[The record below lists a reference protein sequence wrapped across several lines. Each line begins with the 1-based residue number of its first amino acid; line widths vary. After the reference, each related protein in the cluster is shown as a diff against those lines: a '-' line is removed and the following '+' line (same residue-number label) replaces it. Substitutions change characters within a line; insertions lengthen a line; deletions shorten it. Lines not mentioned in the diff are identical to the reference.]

1 MKKHHIRFNQAQ
13 LRTEVVPFTA
23 RDYVRWILGR
33 GLVFAGVAL
42 VAVLVFDQYFESPKV
57 RSQKRQIA
65 FLEPSWAPWKGKWP
79 RCRVHSRSWSSGT
92 KSSTGT
98 SSELSLI
105 RRICA
110 IPASV
115 VPIRYRDLR
124 GTRTK
129 RAGHRPQGGHRRAGA
144 PHAGAGRERVGTGGL
159 AENQETLLKSIPAI
173 QPVRNNDLKRM
184 ASGYGYRIHPIYKV
198 RKMHWGMDFS
208 APTGTEIFAT
218 GDGKVV
224 EVKKKY
230 NGYGHHIK
238 IQHGFGYETL
248 YAHMSKIL
256 VKRGQRVE
264 RGEVIGLVGSTG
276 HVRGAAPAL
285 RGLQGRQARES
296 GPLLL
301 QRPLPGAV
309 RNPFGGVRK
318 RQPKLRLSGFGLNLP
333 KGASC
338 GTWPPSVTGPSP
350 KWRSNSA

>member
-1 MKKHHIRFNQAQ
+1 MRKHHIRFNQAQ

-33 GLVFAGVAL
+33 GLLFAGVAL
-42 VAVLVFDQYFESPKV
+42 AAILVFDRYFESPKV
-57 RSQKRQIA
+57 RSQQRQIA
-65 FLEPSWAPWKGKWP
+65 FLESQLDEMEGQVTEMSDALG
-79 RCRVHSRSWSSGT
+79 
-92 KSSTGT
+92 
-98 SSELSLI
+98 ELVERDEVIYRNIFGAEAYPPHLRNPGIGGSD
-105 RRICA
+105 
-110 IPASV
+110 
-115 VPIRYRDLR
+115 RYRHLR
-124 GTRTK
+124 GLEQSDQVIALREEI
-129 RAGHRPQGGHRRAGA
+129 AGLERRMVAQGESVA
-144 PHAGAGRERVGTGGL
+144 EIVGL
-159 AENQETLLKSIPAI
+159 AESQEVMLKSIPAI
-173 QPVRNNDLKRM
+173 QPVRNSDLKRM

-276 HVRGAAPAL
+276 TSVAPHLHYEVFKEGKRVNPAHYYFNDLSPEQYEALLAASENAN
-285 RGLQGRQARES
+285 QS
-296 GPLLL
+296 
-301 QRPLPGAV
+301 
-309 RNPFGGVRK
+309 FD
-318 RQPKLRLSGFGLNLP
+318 
-333 KGASC
+333 
-338 GTWPPSVTGPSP
+338 
-350 KWRSNSA
+350 

>member
-42 VAVLVFDQYFESPKV
+42 VAILVFDQYFESPKV

-65 FLEPSWAPWKGKWP
+65 FLEAQLGAMEGQ
-79 RCRVHSRSWSSGT
+79 VAEMSGALE
-92 KSSTGT
+92 
-98 SSELSLI
+98 ELVERDEVIYRNIFGAEPYPPHLRNPGI
-105 RRICA
+105 GGA
-110 IPASV
+110 D
-115 VPIRYRDLR
+115 RYRDLR
-124 GTRTK
+124 GLEQSDQVIALKEDIAELER
-129 RAGHRPQGGHRRAGA
+129 RMLAQG
-144 PHAGAGRERVGTGGL
+144 ESVSEIVGL
-159 AENQETLLKSIPAI
+159 AENQEALLKSIPAI
-173 QPVRNNDLKRM
+173 QPVRNSDLKRM

-276 HVRGAAPAL
+276 TSVAPHLHYEVFKEGKRVNPAHYYFNDLSPEQYETLLAASENAN
-285 RGLQGRQARES
+285 QS
-296 GPLLL
+296 
-301 QRPLPGAV
+301 
-309 RNPFGGVRK
+309 FD
-318 RQPKLRLSGFGLNLP
+318 
-333 KGASC
+333 
-338 GTWPPSVTGPSP
+338 
-350 KWRSNSA
+350 

>member
-1 MKKHHIRFNQAQ
+1 MRKHHIRFNQAQ

-33 GLVFAGVAL
+33 GLLFAGVAL
-42 VAVLVFDQYFESPKV
+42 AAILVFDRYFESPKV
-57 RSQKRQIA
+57 RSQQRQIA
-65 FLEPSWAPWKGKWP
+65 FLESQLDEMGGQVTEMSDALG
-79 RCRVHSRSWSSGT
+79 
-92 KSSTGT
+92 
-98 SSELSLI
+98 ELVERDEVIYRNIFGAEPYPPHLRNPGIGGSD
-105 RRICA
+105 
-110 IPASV
+110 
-115 VPIRYRDLR
+115 RYRHLR
-124 GTRTK
+124 GLEQSDQVIALREEI
-129 RAGHRPQGGHRRAGA
+129 AGLERRMVAQGESVA
-144 PHAGAGRERVGTGGL
+144 EIVGL
-159 AENQETLLKSIPAI
+159 AESQEVMLKSIPAI
-173 QPVRNNDLKRM
+173 QPVRNSDLKRM

-276 HVRGAAPAL
+276 TSVAPHLHYEVFKEGKRVNPAHYYFNDLSPEQYEALLAASENAN
-285 RGLQGRQARES
+285 QS
-296 GPLLL
+296 
-301 QRPLPGAV
+301 
-309 RNPFGGVRK
+309 FD
-318 RQPKLRLSGFGLNLP
+318 
-333 KGASC
+333 
-338 GTWPPSVTGPSP
+338 
-350 KWRSNSA
+350 